1 VSGLAAIVH
10 GDGRACSSEE
20 LEPMLVAAAHRG
32 PDGRAAWVSGP
43 AGIGHLFLDG
53 GLLRPRS
60 PQPLVSDDGL
70 LILSFDGRL
79 DNRADLAA
87 ALDVGQPD
95 RDGWSDAD
103 LVLAAYGSF
112 GEGCAAR
119 LLGDFAFVLWDGRRG
134 QLTAAR
140 DALGTRT
147 LFYYWDGA
155 TLLVASECGQLRAH
169 PAARL
174 EPDESAVS
182 DLLQIRFDDVQSTFY
197 TRARRLPPAHVLTLR
212 ARSLALKRYWDAQA
226 EPDVVRLS
234 DGEYAERFRELFA
247 EAIRCRIGSSRPV
260 GCLLSGGVDSSA
272 VMSMA
277 HTVAGPSPTVDLRAF
292 SMVFKHAPS
301 NDRIHIQRVADRY
314 GTAVT
319 YSDVPRV
326 GPLRDLDRMV
336 RWMGLPW
343 IDVHHSVVATLMAE
357 ARAQDCR
364 LLLTGLRGDELFG
377 GLGSVADLMRR
388 LRFRSALA
396 EVGAWAPVTGRRR
409 TRLAWQLCLR
419 PLARPPRRPFQSYAA
434 QGAYD
439 AALGALVVLQT
450 ELFEIS
456 AARFGL
462 EPLYPFWDRRVVE
475 FALTTPADLRASGG
489 VTKRLL
495 REALAGVVPEPNLER
510 RDKLSLGPHFR
521 RGLVEYDRVQLKE
534 RLETLHPLVQRQ
546 VGRQRV
552 ERMLADLHAGRSE
565 SLLKLWFVIC
575 VNAWLQNIEGAAP
588 SAEPL
593 PKALIE
599 GGVT

>member
-1 VSGLAAIVH
+1 
-10 GDGRACSSEE
+10 
-20 LEPMLVAAAHRG
+20 MLSAAAHRG

-43 AGIGHLFLDG
+43 AGIGHLYLDS

-60 PQPLVSDDGL
+60 AQPLVSHDGL
-70 LILSFDGRL
+70 LILGFDGRL
-79 DNRADLAA
+79 DNRQDLAA
-87 ALDVGQPD
+87 ALGLGQPD

-103 LVLAAYGSF
+103 LVLAAYAAF
-112 GEGCAAR
+112 GEGCAGR
-119 LLGDFAFVLWDGRRG
+119 LLGDFAFVLWDGKRG

-155 TLLVASECGQLRAH
+155 TLLVTSECGQLRAH

-174 EPDESAVS
+174 EPDERAVS
-182 DLLQIRFDDVQSTFY
+182 DFLRIRFDDVQSTFY

-212 ARSLALKRYWDAQA
+212 SRSLSLKRYWDAEA
-226 EPDVVRLS
+226 EPGGARLS
-234 DGEYAERFRELFA
+234 DGEYAEGFRELFA

-260 GCLLSGGVDSSA
+260 GSLFSGGVDSSA

-292 SMVFKHAPS
+292 SMVFKQAPS
-301 NDRIHIQRVADRY
+301 NDRLHIQRVA
-314 GTAVT
+314 VT
-319 YSDVPRV
+319 YSEVPRV
-326 GPLRDLDRMV
+326 GPLRDLDRKV
-336 RWMGLPW
+336 QWMGLPW
-343 IDVHHSVVATLMAE
+343 VDVHHSVVAVLMAE
-357 ARAQDCR
+357 AQAQDCR
-364 LLLTGLRGDELFG
+364 LLLTGLRGDDLFG
-377 GLGSVADLMRR
+377 GLGNLADLTRR
-388 LRFRSALA
+388 LRVRAALS
-396 EVGAWAPVTGRRR
+396 EVRAWAPVIGRRPAQ
-409 TRLAWQLCLR
+409 LAWQLCLQ
-419 PLARPPRRPFQSYAA
+419 PLARPPRRPFRSYAA

-439 AALGALVVLQT
+439 CVLGTLAVLQT

-462 EPLYPFWDRRVVE
+462 EPLYPFWDRRLVE
-475 FALTTPADLRASGG
+475 FVLKTPADLRASAG

-495 REALAGVVPEPNLER
+495 REALVGVVPEPNLER

-521 RGLVEYDRVQLKE
+521 RGLIEYDRVQLQE
-534 RLETLHPLVQRQ
+534 RLATLHPLLQRQ
-546 VGRQRV
+546 VGRKRV
-552 ERMLADLHAGRSE
+552 ERMLGDLHAGRSE

-588 SAEPL
+588 SPEPV